1 MVDPLT
7 AQRLINAWA
16 KGDPVEASGRLAA
29 ALSGTRPNA
38 DAGMGDVAVLLRQL
52 LRSSD
57 EKRRSHRGGQEI
69 SDLQQA
75 QVEVPI
81 CAAIGRQFPWQTF
94 GLEARP
100 TATGDSVRITASP
113 WQPSWLEETDA
124 GVDSDAASGV
134 LCRRDESVAGDPFL
148 PLVDA
153 TIDRY
158 RTPGQQ
164 AAVRSAMILPPG
176 GTLVVNLPTGAGKTL
191 ALLAPALRAPAG
203 STSVIVVPT
212 VALALDHERR
222 YATQH
227 KDAPPTAYHGT
238 LSPGQK
244 ADFRSRIREGRQ
256 PVLFTNPEALV
267 ASLARPLSGAAEG
280 GRLALLAIDEAHV
293 IASWGDAFRPH
304 FHALAGL
311 RAHLLRVASDAR
323 HDRFKTILASATI
336 TEDTLQLLHS
346 LFGQPGPFEHV
357 AAPIVRPEPSFWHA
371 RPCGADERAERLL
384 DTIRHVPRPAII
396 YTTLRQERSAKPGN
410 LTPSRIARA
419 LASEGFKRVAVVD
432 GDSSTSQREGVITGL
447 REDAPGGSKYD
458 LVVAT
463 SAFGLGIDVPDI
475 RTVVHACLPESLD
488 RYYQEVGRAGRD
500 GRASLS
506 VLVTTK
512 ADDEVAESLANP
524 KYITP
529 TLARERWSAMHSAA
543 QKLDDDL
550 LRVPLTA
557 ARADLPSNSEY
568 NERWNLFTVS
578 LMARAGALTW
588 DFHLASLPED
598 EDLPPDDAGWL
609 TVRLQRG
616 DHLSDSFW
624 DGPAESERKRMVDL
638 SGLSLDRLRHAVR
651 GDACTGN
658 LVAASYDITTPDR
671 FRTTCLQS
679 CGGCGYCRRQ
689 GRNRWSSPSPLPA
702 AVAGQSATGSRLASL
717 AVEGDFGRRIVVR
730 AADEVFER
738 ARRLRPALKTLITHG
753 RIGLVVVPE
762 RLRDQILE
770 ALPAADSLEWPLMV
784 DPLRRYDPFVAVG
797 VPTLVVLGPGDDPS
811 DWLQGSA
818 RSPLYVVFG
827 TDLAGG
833 VDLRDVDASYDLAD
847 LERLL

>member
-1 MVDPLT
+1 M
-7 AQRLINAWA
+7 A
-16 KGDPVEASGRLAA
+16 
-29 ALSGTRPNA
+29 
-38 DAGMGDVAVLLRQL
+38 DVAVLLRQV

-57 EKRRSHRGGQEI
+57 EKRRSHPVGQETG
-69 SDLQQA
+69 DLQLA

-81 CAAIGRQFPWQTF
+81 CAAFGRQFPWRTF
-94 GLEARP
+94 GLEARS
-100 TATGDSVRITASP
+100 TAAGESVRITASP
-113 WQPSWLEETDA
+113 WRPSWLEGTDA

-164 AAVRSAMILPPG
+164 AAVRSAMVLPPG

-222 YATQH
+222 YAAQH
-227 KDAPPTAYHGT
+227 NDAPPTAYHGT
-238 LSPGQK
+238 LNPGQK

-280 GRLALLAIDEAHV
+280 GRLGLLAVDEAHV

-304 FHALAGL
+304 FHAVAGL
-311 RAHLLRVASDAR
+311 RAHLLRAASDAG
-323 HDRFKTILASATI
+323 HEGFKTILASATI

-346 LFGQPGPFEHV
+346 LFGHPGPFEHV

-371 RPCGADERAERLL
+371 RPSGTDERTERLL
-384 DTIRHVPRPAII
+384 DTVRHVPRPAII
-396 YTTLRQERSAKPGN
+396 YTTLRQERSAKPGT
-410 LTPSRIARA
+410 LTPSRIART
-419 LASEGFKRVAVVD
+419 LAGEGFRRVAVVD
-432 GDSSTSQREGVITGL
+432 GESTTSQREGVITGL
-447 REDAPGGSKYD
+447 REDAHGGAKYD

-475 RTVVHACLPESLD
+475 RTIVHACLPESLD

-506 VLVTTK
+506 VVVTTK
-512 ADDEVAESLANP
+512 ADAEVAESLANP

-529 TLARERWSAMHSAA
+529 TLARDRWTAMHSAA
-543 QKLDDDL
+543 QKLDGDL

-568 NERWNLFTVS
+568 NERWNLFTIS
-578 LMARAGALTW
+578 LMARAGALVW
-588 DFHLASLPED
+588 DFHLASLPDD
-598 EDLPPDDAGWL
+598 EDLPPDDSGWL
-609 TVRLQRG
+609 TVRLLRG

-624 DGPAESERKRMVDL
+624 DGQAESERKRMVDL
-638 SGLSLDRLRHAVR
+638 SGLSLNRLRQAIR
-651 GDACTGN
+651 GDACTGK
-658 LVAASYDITTPDR
+658 LVAASYDIKTPSQY
-671 FRTTCLQS
+671 RTTCLQS
-679 CGGCGYCRRQ
+679 CGGCSYCRTQ
-689 GRNRWSSPSPLPA
+689 GRERWSSPSPLPA
-702 AVAGQSATGSRLASL
+702 AAAGQSITVSRLARL

-730 AADEVFER
+730 AAEEVFER
-738 ARRLRPALKTLITHG
+738 SRRLRPAMRTLITHG
-753 RIGLVVVPE
+753 RIGLVVVSD
-762 RLRDQILE
+762 RWHDAVLD
-770 ALPAADSLEWPLMV
+770 ALPAPDSLEWPLMV
-784 DPLRRYDPFVAVG
+784 DPLRRYDPFLSVG
-797 VPTLVVLGPGDDPS
+797 VPTLVVLSPGDDPS

-827 TDLAGG
+827 TDRDGGAG
-833 VDLRDVDASYDLAD
+833 LRDVDGSYDLAD